1 MHRRK
6 FLEACAVSALASP
19 VLPWAATAAH
29 PAGDLSPRPV
39 PRATSE
45 FPEGA
50 SLAGPVAARAYPM
63 SVMLWT
69 VRTDLPF
76 DQRLEK
82 VAEAGYHAT
91 QLVNEYKDWSNED
104 FVRYRRKRESLGI
117 TFDAVSG
124 INHSLCDPA
133 QRPALLQEI
142 QAHLNVMEQL
152 QSSRLILLSGN
163 RIEGVSHAQTHADC
177 VETVKAVA
185 DLAAAKNVEIL
196 LENIDPIENPNYF
209 LTSIAEIF
217 QVAREVN
224 HPNVK
229 VLYDFFHEQIAEGNL
244 IAKLQPNIDLI
255 ALVHVADVP
264 GRHEPGTGEINYSNI
279 FKKLHELNYRG
290 NIAMEFMPTGDTVK
304 SLKAAR
310 MLASR
315 CSGGSSDPCV
325 SAAILPN
332 HHDDFATTAFCLPP
346 QGGGGRL
353 S

>member
-19 VLPWAATAAH
+19 VLPWAAAAAH
-29 PAGDLSPRPV
+29 TAGRLSPQPV
-39 PRATSE
+39 PNTAPE
-45 FPEGA
+45 FSDNA
-50 SLAGPVAARAYPM
+50 SFAGPATAPAYPM

-69 VRTDLPF
+69 VHTDLPF
-76 DQRLEK
+76 EQRLEK

-91 QLVNEYKDWSNED
+91 QLVDEYKDWSNED

-142 QAHLNVMEQL
+142 QAHLPVMEQL

-185 DLAAAKNVEIL
+185 DLAAARNVEIL
-196 LENIDPIENPNYF
+196 LENIDPIENRNYF
-209 LTSIAEIF
+209 LTSLTEIF

-244 IAKLQPNIDLI
+244 IAKLPPNIDLI

-279 FKKLHELNYRG
+279 FKRLHELNYRG
-290 NIAMEFMPTGDTVK
+290 NIAMEFIPTGDTVK
-304 SLKAAR
+304 SLRAAKA
-310 MLASR
+310 LASR
-315 CSGGSSDPCV
+315 CRGASSDPCL
-325 SAAILPN
+325 SAELTREHRSEDVVA
-332 HHDDFATTAFCLPP
+332 AAC
-346 QGGGGRL
+346 
-353 S
+353 

>member
-6 FLEACAVSALASP
+6 FLEACAVSALAPP
-19 VLPWAATAAH
+19 VLPWAAAAAH
-29 PAGDLSPRPV
+29 TAGDLSPQPV
-39 PRATSE
+39 LCPTPE
-45 FPEGA
+45 FPDNT
-50 SLAGPVAARAYPM
+50 SLAGPAAAPAYPM

-69 VRTDLPF
+69 VHTDLPF

-163 RIEGVSHAQTHADC
+163 RIEGISHAQTHADC

-209 LTSIAEIF
+209 LTSITEIF

-304 SLKAAR
+304 SLKAAKA
-310 MLASR
+310 LASR
-315 CSGGSSDPCV
+315 CTGDSPTPCLSAARSRSGQSSDSHSIDFV
-325 SAAILPN
+325 AA
-332 HHDDFATTAFCLPP
+332 AF
-346 QGGGGRL
+346 
-353 S
+353 

>member
-19 VLPWAATAAH
+19 VLPWAAAAADS
-29 PAGDLSPRPV
+29 AGRLSPRPV
-39 PRATSE
+39 P
-45 FPEGA
+45 
-50 SLAGPVAARAYPM
+50 AAAPAYPM

-69 VRTDLPF
+69 VHSDLPF

-82 VAEAGYHAT
+82 VAAAGYHAT

-117 TFDAVSG
+117 IFDAVSG

-152 QSSRLILLSGN
+152 QSTRLILLSGN
-163 RIEGVSHAQTHADC
+163 RIEGVSHSQTHDDC

-185 DLAAAKNVEIL
+185 DLAAAKNIEIL

-209 LTSIAEIF
+209 LTSITEIF

-244 IAKLQPNIDLI
+244 MAKLQPNIDLI
-255 ALVHVADVP
+255 GLVHVADVP

-279 FKKLHELNYRG
+279 FKRLHELNYRG
-290 NIAMEFMPTGDTVK
+290 NIAMEFMPTSDTVK
-304 SLKAAR
+304 SLRAAKA
-310 MLASR
+310 LASHC
-315 CSGGSSDPCV
+315 CSRGSSAPGLSVELSPKHRTDDLV
-325 SAAILPN
+325 AA
-332 HHDDFATTAFCLPP
+332 AFR
-346 QGGGGRL
+346 GERL
-353 S
+353 F

>member
-19 VLPWAATAAH
+19 VLPWAAAAADTA
-29 PAGDLSPRPV
+29 GRLSPQPG
-39 PRATSE
+39 PNTAPGFSAN
-45 FPEGA
+45 A
-50 SLAGPVAARAYPM
+50 SLAGPAAAPAYPM

-69 VRTDLPF
+69 VHTNLPF

-82 VAEAGYHAT
+82 VAAAGYHAT

-152 QSSRLILLSGN
+152 QSTRLILLSGN
-163 RIEGVSHAQTHADC
+163 RIDGVSHAQTHADC

-185 DLAAAKNVEIL
+185 DLAAAKNIEIL

-209 LTSIAEIF
+209 LTSITEIF

-224 HPNVK
+224 HPNVR

-244 IAKLQPNIDLI
+244 IAKLEPNIDLI

-290 NIAMEFMPTGDTVK
+290 NIAMEFIPTSDTVK
-304 SLKAAR
+304 SLRAAKA
-310 MLASR
+310 LASR
-315 CSGGSSDPCV
+315 CSGASSAPCLSAERSPKHGSDFV
-325 SAAILPN
+325 AA
-332 HHDDFATTAFCLPP
+332 AF
-346 QGGGGRL
+346 
-353 S
+353 

>member
-19 VLPWAATAAH
+19 VLPWAAAAADTA
-29 PAGDLSPRPV
+29 GGLSSRPV
-39 PRATSE
+39 PNTAPGFSDN
-45 FPEGA
+45 A
-50 SLAGPVAARAYPM
+50 SLAGPAAAPAYPM

-69 VRTDLPF
+69 VPTDLPF

-82 VAEAGYHAT
+82 VAAAGYHAT

-152 QSSRLILLSGN
+152 QSTRLILLSGN

-185 DLAAAKNVEIL
+185 DLAAARNIEIL

-209 LTSIAEIF
+209 LTSITEIF
-217 QVAREVN
+217 EVAREVN
-224 HPNVK
+224 HPNVR

-290 NIAMEFMPTGDTVK
+290 NIAMEFIPTSDTVK
-304 SLKAAR
+304 SLRAAKA
-310 MLASR
+310 LASL
-315 CSGGSSDPCV
+315 CSGASSAPCL
-325 SAAILPN
+325 SAERSPK
-332 HHDDFATTAFCLPP
+332 HRTDFAAAAF
-346 QGGGGRL
+346 
-353 S
+353 

>member
-19 VLPWAATAAH
+19 VLPWAAAAADTA
-29 PAGDLSPRPV
+29 GRLSPQPV
-39 PRATSE
+39 PNSDPRFSDH
-45 FPEGA
+45 A
-50 SLAGPVAARAYPM
+50 SLAGPVAAPAYPL

-69 VRTDLPF
+69 VHSDLAF

-82 VAEAGYHAT
+82 VAAAGYHAT
-91 QLVNEYKDWSNED
+91 QLVNEYKDWSNGD

-124 INHSLCDPA
+124 IHHSLCDPA

-152 QSSRLILLSGN
+152 QSTRLILLSGN
-163 RIEGVSHAQTHADC
+163 RIDGVSHAQTHADC
-177 VETVKAVA
+177 VETVKAAA
-185 DLAAAKNVEIL
+185 DLAAAKNIEIL
-196 LENIDPIENPNYF
+196 LENIDPLENPNYF
-209 LTSIAEIF
+209 LTSITEIF

-224 HPNVK
+224 HPNVR

-244 IAKLQPNIDLI
+244 IAKLQSNIDLI

-290 NIAMEFMPTGDTVK
+290 NIAMEFIPTSDTVK
-304 SLKAAR
+304 SLRAAKA
-310 MLASR
+310 LASR
-315 CSGGSSDPCV
+315 GSGASSAPCL
-325 SAAILPN
+325 SAEPSPRPGT
-332 HHDDFATTAFCLPP
+332 DFVAAAF
-346 QGGGGRL
+346 
-353 S
+353 

>member
-19 VLPWAATAAH
+19 VLPWAAAAAH
-29 PAGDLSPRPV
+29 SEGELSAKPTANIATESSAGALLAAASTPPA
-39 PRATSE
+39 
-45 FPEGA
+45 F
-50 SLAGPVAARAYPM
+50 PM

-69 VRTDLPF
+69 VHKELPF

-82 VAEAGYHAT
+82 VAEAGYHAV
-91 QLVNEYKDWSNED
+91 QLVEEYKDWSTED

-117 TFDAVSG
+117 VFDAVSG

-142 QAHLNVMEQL
+142 QTHLNVMEQL
-152 QSSRLILLSGN
+152 QSTRLILLSGN

-185 DLAAAKNVEIL
+185 DLAAAKNIEIL
-196 LENIDPIENPNYF
+196 LENNDPIENPNYF
-209 LTSIAEIF
+209 LTSITEIF

-224 HPNVK
+224 HPNAK

-244 IAKLQPNIDLI
+244 IAKLEPNIDLI

-264 GRHEPGTGEINYSNI
+264 GRHEPGTGEINYANI

-304 SLKAAR
+304 SLKAAKA
-310 MLASR
+310 LATR
-315 CSGGSSDPCV
+315 CSGGSSDPCF
-325 SAAILPN
+325 SAESWPI
-332 HHDDFATTAFCLPP
+332 HREDFVAAAF
-346 QGGGGRL
+346 
-353 S
+353 

>member
-19 VLPWAATAAH
+19 VLPWAAAAAH
-29 PAGDLSPRPV
+29 STGELSPPRV
-39 PRATSE
+39 PNGAPE
-45 FPEGA
+45 FSHNA
-50 SLAGPVAARAYPM
+50 SLAGAAAAPAFPM

-69 VRTDLPF
+69 VHSDLPF

-82 VAEAGYHAT
+82 VAEAGYRAT
-91 QLVNEYKDWSNED
+91 QLVNEYKDWSNQD

-133 QRPALLQEI
+133 QRPALLEEI
-142 QAHLNVMEQL
+142 QAHLNVMEEL
-152 QSSRLILLSGN
+152 QSTRLILLSGN

-185 DLAAAKNVEIL
+185 DLAAARNVEIL
-196 LENIDPIENPNYF
+196 LENIDPIENPSYF
-209 LTSIAEIF
+209 LTSISEIF
-217 QVAREVN
+217 EVTREVN

-244 IAKLQPNIDLI
+244 IAKLEPNIDLI

-304 SLKAAR
+304 SLKAAKA
-310 MLASR
+310 LASR
-315 CSGGSSDPCV
+315 CSGGSSDPCL
-325 SAAILPN
+325 SAGTLPD
-332 HHDDFATTAFCLPP
+332 HRTDDFVAAAF
-346 QGGGGRL
+346 
-353 S
+353 

>member
-19 VLPWAATAAH
+19 VLPWAAAAADTA
-29 PAGDLSPRPV
+29 GRLSPQPG
-39 PRATSE
+39 PNTAPGFSAN
-45 FPEGA
+45 A
-50 SLAGPVAARAYPM
+50 SLAGPAAAPAYPM

-69 VRTDLPF
+69 VHTNLPF

-82 VAEAGYHAT
+82 VAAAGYHAT

-152 QSSRLILLSGN
+152 QSTRLILLSGN
-163 RIEGVSHAQTHADC
+163 RIDGVSHAQTHADC

-185 DLAAAKNVEIL
+185 DLAAAKNIEIL

-209 LTSIAEIF
+209 LTSITEIF

-224 HPNVK
+224 HPNVR

-244 IAKLQPNIDLI
+244 IAKLEPNIDLI

-290 NIAMEFMPTGDTVK
+290 NIAMEFIPISDTVK
-304 SLKAAR
+304 SLRAAKA
-310 MLASR
+310 LASR
-315 CSGGSSDPCV
+315 CSGASSAPCLSAERSPKHGSDFV
-325 SAAILPN
+325 AA
-332 HHDDFATTAFCLPP
+332 AF
-346 QGGGGRL
+346 
-353 S
+353 

>member
-6 FLEACAVSALASP
+6 FLEACAASALAPP
-19 VLPWAATAAH
+19 VLPWAAAAARN
-29 PAGDLSPRPV
+29 AGDLSPRPV
-39 PRATSE
+39 PRAT
-45 FPEGA
+45 PGLPDNT
-50 SLAGPVAARAYPM
+50 SLAGPAAAPAYPM

-69 VRTDLPF
+69 VHTELPF
-76 DQRLEK
+76 DQRLEN

-104 FVRYRRKRESLGI
+104 FARYRRKRESLGI

-177 VETVKAVA
+177 VETVKAAA

-196 LENIDPIENPNYF
+196 LENIDPVENPNYF
-209 LTSIAEIF
+209 LTSITEIF
-217 QVAREVN
+217 QVAREVS

-244 IAKLQPNIDLI
+244 IAKLQRNIDLI

-290 NIAMEFMPTGDTVK
+290 NIAMEFIPTGDTVK

-310 MLASR
+310 ILASR
-315 CSGGSSDPCV
+315 CSGRSSNPCS
-325 SAAILPN
+325 SAGILPN
-332 HHDDFATTAFCLPP
+332 HRDEFVAAAF
-346 QGGGGRL
+346 
-353 S
+353 